1 MLHDKTRILVVDDE
15 VRILRLMKQILE
27 PEGYQV
33 VTAENGQSALDLFDT
48 ENPDLMLMDIMMPV
62 MDGYTTCKRMREF
75 SNVPIIV
82 VTAKGKTD
90 EIAQGLDCGADD
102 YIIKPFSAKVL
113 IARVKAVLRRSK
125 TWEEHVEPAFKCGD
139 LEVDYTRH
147 RVTMADKELE
157 LTATEY
163 KLLTFLVHNA
173 GRLLTPDQILEAV
186 WGEGYIGES
195 HVLRVNIARLR
206 QKLGDDPQNPKFVA
220 TRIGVGYVF
229 LTPD

>member
-1 MLHDKTRILVVDDE
+1 MPHNKTCILVVDDE

-27 PEGYQV
+27 PEGFQV
-33 VTAENGQSALDLFDT
+33 LTADNGQAALDLFDM
-48 ENPDLMLMDIMMPV
+48 ENPDLVLLDIIMPV
-62 MDGYTTCKRMREF
+62 MDGYTTCQRIREY

-82 VTAKGKTD
+82 VTGKGKV
-90 EIAQGLDCGADD
+90 EEVEQGLSCGADD
-102 YIIKPFSAKVL
+102 YVVKPFSSKVL
-113 IARVKAVLRRSK
+113 IARAKAVLRRSK
-125 TWEEHVEPAFKCGD
+125 IWAENIEPAFKAGD
-139 LEVDYTRH
+139 LEVDFARH
-147 RVTMADKELE
+147 RVTMSGKELE
-157 LTATEY
+157 ITATEY
-163 KLLTFLVHNA
+163 KLLTYLVHNA

-206 QKLGDDPQNPKFVA
+206 QKLRDDPQNPRFVA